1 MLEGQGHE
9 CIDCQRL
16 VLAFTTD
23 NRGLLHATE
32 QLVNNWN
39 VGLEILRAEFEQ
51 WLLGVGGS
59 VEFGG
64 PRGEFVLELLK
75 NIKHKLVRVV
85 LCDGIKFS
93 FDQLFNVW
101 IYYPTFC
108 LAGLTEAGSV
118 ELLHFLTVFVVIFS
132 ARKSL
137 LLDVLLGNEV
147 VS

>member
-1 MLEGQGHE
+1 M
-9 CIDCQRL
+9 
-16 VLAFTTD
+16 
-23 NRGLLHATE
+23 
-32 QLVNNWN
+32 
-39 VGLEILRAEFEQ
+39 
-51 WLLGVGGS
+51 GVGGS